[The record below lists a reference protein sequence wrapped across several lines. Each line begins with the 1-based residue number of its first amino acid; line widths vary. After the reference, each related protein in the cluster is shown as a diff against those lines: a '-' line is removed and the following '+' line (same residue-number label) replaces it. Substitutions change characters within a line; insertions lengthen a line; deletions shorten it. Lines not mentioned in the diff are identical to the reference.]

1 VYTDHYMDSLAQPVR
16 RRKPQ
21 TSSPNPASNTE
32 PLSICY
38 PNPVVSY
45 SASTDLA
52 REITETLRGLQK
64 SDGLARL
71 LITRVSHPAAEKG
84 SKPRETVCAVV
95 CAPPSS
101 PLLSFFLTLGSFLSV
116 SLARVSFFSNPG
128 LLRTLRDVAIRPQ
141 VALSSFL
148 MQPTSCSCVANL
160 RVRRGSH
167 TAESIVHRDPG
178 IALVRAMCR
187 ETSGQLGAM

>member
-1 VYTDHYMDSLAQPVR
+1 MYTDHYMDSLAQPVR

-71 LITRVSHPAAEKG
+71 LITRVSHPAAEKRVQAERDRLRRCLCA
-84 SKPRETVCAVV
+84 SVKPFAFV
-95 CAPPSS
+95 
-101 PLLSFFLTLGSFLSV
+101 
-116 SLARVSFFSNPG
+116 FSNSG
-128 LLRTLRDVAIRPQ
+128 FLLERLT
-141 VALSSFL
+141 
-148 MQPTSCSCVANL
+148 
-160 RVRRGSH
+160 
-167 TAESIVHRDPG
+167 
-178 IALVRAMCR
+178 RA
-187 ETSGQLGAM
+187 G